1 MSGLQQ
7 ILVYSGDSE
16 SEGEDELV
24 PEMSTSGTPPPYKV
38 PVKRKEKLVAEVPV
52 GVPVKRKGVEE
63 LVAAVPTPGTPPK
76 VPVGVPVKRKGV
88 EELVAAVPTPGTP
101 PKVPVGVPS
110 KRKGVEELVAAV
122 PTPGTPPKVP
132 VGVPVKR
139 KGVEELVAAVPTP
152 GTPPKVPVGVPVK
165 RKGVE
170 ELVAAVPT
178 PGTPPKVP
186 VGVPVKRKVFRERA
200 HQERKN
206 KHTVISKN
214 CGCILQ
220 CFSKLSRD
228 RRLEINQA
236 YWKLSLPD
244 QRSFILTYSSR
255 SGVKRRRIKS
265 NLDGSG
271 YKKRYTFKYSLQAD
285 GGAEI
290 EVCAWFFLNTLGYN
304 EKCNSVIYRAY
315 AAADKEELGAEKP
328 EQKPSSLT
336 EIVKADIL
344 SYKPTISHYR
354 REHAPNV
361 LYLPSDLSC
370 AKMYTSFNESRIAE
384 QKDSCSYN
392 FYYKVMARLKIRFT
406 KLGHEL
412 CEKCRIAEVHFKSSG
427 HRSNQKDEQ
436 EFRQTGLE
444 LNPEDQPDCVE
455 QSEDSNDEDEASCK
469 VCATWLEHRGAAIAS
484 RVQYDQDRV
493 ISGDLVVSVDLEKV
507 IQLPRMDRF
516 KEVMFA
522 KRIVALNETFAPLGG
537 GQNGPVQAILW
548 NETTSG
554 RKAPDIMTL
563 TETRTI
569 TAAKDTALIC

>member
-1 MSGLQQ
+1 
-7 ILVYSGDSE
+7 
-16 SEGEDELV
+16 
-24 PEMSTSGTPPPYKV
+24 MSTSGTPPPDKV
-38 PVKRKEKLVAEVPV
+38 PVKRK
-52 GVPVKRKGVEE
+52 RVEE
-63 LVAAVPTPGTPPK
+63 LVA
-76 VPVGVPVKRKGV
+76 
-88 EELVAAVPTPGTP
+88 E
-101 PKVPVGVPS
+101 
-110 KRKGVEELVAAV
+110 
-122 PTPGTPPKVP
+122 
-132 VGVPVKR
+132 
-139 KGVEELVAAVPTP
+139 
-152 GTPPKVPVGVPVK
+152 
-165 RKGVE
+165 
-170 ELVAAVPT
+170 VPT

-206 KHTVISKN
+206 NHTVISKN
-214 CGCILQ
+214 CGCILR

-236 YWKLSLPD
+236 YWTLSLPD
-244 QRSFILTYSSR
+244 QRSFIRTYSSR

-315 AAADKEELGAEKP
+315 AAADKEELGADKP

-370 AKMYTSFNESRIAE
+370 AKMYTSFNERRIAE

-522 KRIVALNETFAPLGG
+522 KRIVALNETFALLEVGKM
-537 GQNGPVQAILW
+537 VQFKRFFGTRQPAAERLL
-548 NETTSG
+548 TS
-554 RKAPDIMTL
+554 
-563 TETRTI
+563 
-569 TAAKDTALIC
+569 